1 MRQWLEMAAMSVQ
14 GGDGLS
20 GEEGQSPSLAVLQI
34 LLDVST
40 GDLRLMAVLLE
51 GGCWAGE
58 PPAVPAQTTLP
69 CF

>member
-1 MRQWLEMAAMSVQ
+1 MSVQ

-40 GDLRLMAVLLE
+40 ADLRLMAVLLE
-51 GGCWAGE
+51 GGM
-58 PPAVPAQTTLP
+58 LD
-69 CF
+69 